1 VVGNPGRVV
10 RQAGERV
17 GIDLDQIHL
26 PDPIKERIEEMTAA
40 PDAAGEVHGAQAQG
54 MAAINARSSN
64 CPIAF

>member
-26 PDPIKERIEEMTAA
+26 PDPIKERIEEMTA
-40 PDAAGEVHGAQAQG
+40 
-54 MAAINARSSN
+54 R
-64 CPIAF
+64 